1 MSTYLVQAYAAAE
14 ETMWSQTGHF
24 DVFDMANNIAY
35 YAEGSDV
42 YAGYIWKWADGN
54 GDTIDRVYS
63 GEESYDLEDVKRLAS
78 SSAVPSRIQA
88 MLDKVKAMRA
98 DLVKEKDGKED
109 EPTSIFGFVCGA
121 NMCGQVF

>member
-1 MSTYLVQAYAAAE
+1 
-14 ETMWSQTGHF
+14 MWSQTGLF

-54 GDTIDRVYS
+54 GDTIDRSYS
-63 GEESYDLEDVKRLAS
+63 REESDDLEEVKRLAS

-88 MLDKVKAMRA
+88 MLDKVKEMSALR
-98 DLVKEKDGKED
+98 VKEKGDGED

-121 NMCGQVF
+121 NMCGQVL